1 MRTTRFQPRSLAGR
15 RLRAGLL
22 GGLAL
27 LFAGGAGYVAM
38 VSRPAPLDAVTL
50 CPLDRR
56 LETSV
61 TIIVDTTDPLTRLQA
76 SRLAAAVRDA
86 REALPIHAKLT
97 LLVLDAANPFDPHE
111 ILSLCNPGSVRDLN
125 PFTQTASRVARRW
138 RESFEAP
145 IDAAVE
151 ALTRAPTAPRSPIIE
166 TIAAATARP
175 DFDSRIPRR
184 RLLVVS
190 DLLQHEP
197 GGYSHYTG
205 DVRWQRFASSRLA
218 ASAWADLAGVEVEI
232 EYLRRPE
239 SARLQSDAHR
249 AFWRDWFLR
258 SGATSVRFFGA
269 PEPPGAEPPGATRMA
284 RP

>member
-1 MRTTRFQPRSLAGR
+1 MRTTRVRQTSCAAR
-15 RLRAGLL
+15 RFRAALL

-27 LFAGGAGYVAM
+27 LVVGGAGYVATI
-38 VSRPAPLDAVTL
+38 SRPPPLDPATL
-50 CPLDRR
+50 CRLDQR
-56 LETSV
+56 LESSV
-61 TIIVDTTDPLTRLQA
+61 TIIVDTTDALTRLQA

-86 REALPIHAKLT
+86 REALPIHGKLT
-97 LLVLDAANPFDPHE
+97 LLFLDAANPFDPRE

-125 PFTQTASRVARRW
+125 PFTQTASRVQRRW

-151 ALTRAPTAPRSPIIE
+151 ALTRAPTARRSPIME

-175 DFDSRIPRR
+175 DFDSRVPRR

-205 DVRWQRFASSRLA
+205 DMRWQRFLSSRPA
-218 ASAWADLAGVEVEI
+218 ASAWADLAGVEVAI

-239 SARLQSDAHR
+239 SARQQTDAHR
-249 AFWRDWFLR
+249 AFWRDWFVW
-258 SGATSVRFFGA
+258 SGAASVRFLGA
-269 PEPPGAEPPGATRMA
+269 PAPLQDEPGGTRMA

>member
-1 MRTTRFQPRSLAGR
+1 MRTTRIRQTSRTGQR
-15 RLRAGLL
+15 VRAALL

-27 LFAGGAGYVAM
+27 MVAGGAGYFGV
-38 VSRPAPLDAVTL
+38 VSRPPPLDPITL
-50 CPLDRR
+50 CRLDQR
-56 LETSV
+56 LESSV
-61 TIIVDTTDPLTRLQA
+61 TIIVDTTDALTRLQA

-86 REALPIHAKLT
+86 REALPIHGRLT
-97 LLVLDAANPFDPHE
+97 LLFLDADNPFDPRE

-125 PFTQTASRVARRW
+125 PFTQTASRVERRW
-138 RESFEAP
+138 RASFEAP

-151 ALTRAPTAPRSPIIE
+151 ALTRAPTARRSPIIE

-175 DFDSRIPRR
+175 DFDSRVPRR

-205 DVRWQRFASSRLA
+205 DLRWPRFAASRLA
-218 ASAWADLAGVEVEI
+218 DAAWADLTGVEVEI

-239 SARLQSDAHR
+239 SARVQTEAHR
-249 AFWRDWFLR
+249 AFWHEWFMR
-258 SGATSVRFFGA
+258 SGAASVRFLGA
-269 PEPPGAEPPGATRMA
+269 PAPLRDAPGGTRMA